1 MAKKEETTQ
10 SMLGFMPLV
19 EAGTNGAYGLAVS
32 ASSALAPSQER
43 IFRELHRQQT
53 VIDAQARKTTYAAH
67 KTSEIRTHGSDEFHG
82 VMQHLSAI
90 NEAARGKDY
99 QPYVEEF
106 NHRNAQGAA
115 QDLYSTIQA
124 GTSRIHE
131 QVGASLDLHDVPE
144 RKRNALQRLLGD

>member
-19 EAGTNGAYGLAVS
+19 EAGTTGAYGLAVS
-32 ASSALAPSQER
+32 ASSALAPTQER

-53 VIDAQARKTTYAAH
+53 VIDAQALKTTYAAH

-115 QDLYSTIQA
+115 HDLYSTIQA

-144 RKRNALQRLLGD
+144 RKRNALQRLIGD